1 MTREEQ
7 IRLGDVAAHLL
18 DDPIVREVFQRMEEA
33 YVAALRAT
41 QPADEVG
48 REGHY
53 YALRALD
60 DFRRH
65 LKVIADTGTFERAH
79 LERAVKSTKKG

>member
-1 MTREEQ
+1 VSRDER

-18 DDPIVREVFQRMEEA
+18 DDEVVQEVFLRMEEA
-33 YVAALRAT
+33 YITALRGT
-41 QPADEVG
+41 QPDDRIG

-65 LKVIADTGTFERAH
+65 LKVIADSGTFERVQI
-79 LERAVKSTKKG
+79 ERAGKPTTKG